1 MGSSIPDNLTMEGH
15 VNIFFIHSSDD
26 RWWKGSYT
34 SFQSALDAV
43 SEYVKKEN
51 SNRRMQYDYEGMV
64 PEIKM
69 EKEFGPMNV
78 RGNILVA
85 RDSDSPL
92 SFFIQQLTTYPYKD
106 PYTRKSS

>member
-1 MGSSIPDNLTMEGH
+1 MEGH
-15 VNIFFIHSSDD
+15 VNLFFVHSSDD
-26 RWWKGSYT
+26 RWWKGIYT

-51 SNRRMQYDYEGMV
+51 FKRRMEYDYEGMA

-69 EKEFGPMNV
+69 KKEFGPMDV
-78 RGNILVA
+78 RGYTLVA
-85 RDSDSPL
+85 HDSDSPL